1 MESIQQNAPREIVDD
16 FAKEIAQKRVETS
29 AGEKTRINF
38 RDGVGRNREEKVY
51 HVPLELLRYR
61 KENGRISAAV
71 KTHELCVGTLDPRDE
86 KAQEKLGS
94 FLREMGPD
102 KTDDLKRLLQADGQR
117 EPGIATAD
125 GFLVN
130 GNRRKLALTELGKEN
145 PGEDQFKTMKV
156 VILPGKHDPGGP
168 PTLREIEQIE
178 NRYQLQD
185 EGKAEYSGFD
195 AALSMR
201 DKEQKG
207 YMLEEQLRDD
217 PKYKNMEPKRFDT
230 EVKRRRDEVFEPL
243 RLVDEYLEA
252 IGRAGEYTLVAHAGR
267 SGEGRWQA
275 FLDLAKSFSCKARAE
290 AGRVKIGLD
299 DEIESAQVLQ
309 AAYATI
315 RLREVPTFGKL
326 HSIMRAIPK
335 MCKGGK
341 EHLLDLQRKVKHKL
355 PDEEMVDERGKP
367 LTEREVEARWR
378 TKYGQEITRQL
389 VKAREDSD
397 DTKKRSAP
405 VELLAEGLDKLCHRN
420 MVVANI
426 DMDELD
432 TAIQLAE
439 RIRDRAEELRKEIW
453 ARVKKRNE
461 YQEMGLLPENRED
474 QEAAR

>member
-1 MESIQQNAPREIVDD
+1 MKSIQQNAPREIVDD
-16 FAKEIAQKRVETS
+16 FAVEIAEKRVETS

-38 RDGVGRNREEKVY
+38 RDGVRRNREEKVY
-51 HVPLELLRYR
+51 HVPLDLLRYR

-71 KTHELCVGTLDPRDE
+71 KTHELLVGTLDPRDDS
-86 KAQEKLGS
+86 AQKQLGK

-130 GNRRKLALTELGKEN
+130 GNRRKLALTELGNEH
-145 PGEDQFKTMKV
+145 PGNDQFTTMKV
-156 VILPGKHDPGGP
+156 VILPGKQDPGGP

-201 DKEQKG
+201 DKEKMG
-207 YMLEEQLRDD
+207 YTLEEQLRDD
-217 PKYKNMEPKRFDT
+217 PKYKNMDKKKFDT
-230 EVKRRRDEVFEPL
+230 EVKKRRDEVFEPL
-243 RLVDEYLEA
+243 RLVDEYLQA
-252 IGRAGEYTLVAHAGR
+252 IGRPGEYTLVAHAGH

-275 FLDLAKSFSCKARAE
+275 FLDLAKHFSCKVRTV
-290 AGRVKIGLD
+290 AGREKIGLD
-299 DEIESAQVLQ
+299 DIGEAGRVLQ

-315 RLREVPTFGKL
+315 RLREVQTFGKL
-326 HSIMRAIPK
+326 HDIMRQVPK

-341 EHLLDLQRKVKHKL
+341 EHLLDLQCKVKHRL
-355 PDEEMVDERGKP
+355 PEAEMADERGEP
-367 LTEREVEARWR
+367 LTEREIEARWR
-378 TKYGQEITRQL
+378 SRYESEITRQL

-397 DTKKRSAP
+397 DTKMRSAP
-405 VELLAEGLDKLCHRN
+405 VELLAEALDKLCHRN

-426 DMDELD
+426 DMEELN

-439 RIRDRAEELRKEIW
+439 GIRDRADALRKDIW
-453 ARVKKRNE
+453 DKVKNRNE
-461 YQEMGLLPENRED
+461 F
-474 QEAAR
+474 